1 MNLQPYS
8 PNKLLTNSTTQLIPN
23 QTYPINTSTSFNTTN
38 TIFPSHSSSQ
48 LSFPSQTSHL
58 SNQLPLSNTINHTSS
73 SLSSSQHTS
82 QPQIP
87 HPLNQLHIASLN
99 TRGLNDDTKFKCL
112 LKFIEI
118 KNYSI
123 FGISETKIKES
134 SKKYLS
140 NNNYKIHWS
149 STNYSQAG
157 VALII
162 NPHLFRHHLKTES
175 YNGYII
181 SSFFNFKPSTTLCIS
196 QIYLPHDPTTKK
208 QVINYL
214 KKLITQNS
222 SKNIPHIIMGDFNS
236 VPNPSTDRLH
246 NNTPSQKNPIYNYLT
261 NYTDTFRHLH
271 PYASKFTFTGPTQQ
285 SRIDQIWL
293 SNIITNYLT
302 QANITKTNSEF
313 RSDHKI
319 TSITLNSFF
328 KTDNYTPFPSTYTKY
343 NHFQLNLDDWSK
355 IKKSLDEN
363 IQPLLSNSDNP
374 QNLWNSIQ
382 DLFNN
387 HVLSKIPKKKIKT
400 KSKNLFNKNGTLLHN
415 QLLLINSTLYKIKKN
430 NNNKPNN
437 TSLIPTSLTKELK
450 KLNLPYQSSHEAI
463 QSLKNLYK
471 KTLLQ
476 LKIENKILTQ
486 EKIKESKKH

>member
-48 LSFPSQTSHL
+48 LSSPSQTSHL

-162 NPHLFRHHLKTES
+162 NPIL
-175 YNGYII
+175 I
-181 SSFFNFKPSTTLCIS
+181 SS
-196 QIYLPHDPTTKK
+196 
-208 QVINYL
+208 
-214 KKLITQNS
+214 
-222 SKNIPHIIMGDFNS
+222 
-236 VPNPSTDRLH
+236 
-246 NNTPSQKNPIYNYLT
+246 
-261 NYTDTFRHLH
+261 
-271 PYASKFTFTGPTQQ
+271 
-285 SRIDQIWL
+285 
-293 SNIITNYLT
+293 
-302 QANITKTNSEF
+302 
-313 RSDHKI
+313 
-319 TSITLNSFF
+319 
-328 KTDNYTPFPSTYTKY
+328 
-343 NHFQLNLDDWSK
+343 
-355 IKKSLDEN
+355 
-363 IQPLLSNSDNP
+363 
-374 QNLWNSIQ
+374 
-382 DLFNN
+382 
-387 HVLSKIPKKKIKT
+387 
-400 KSKNLFNKNGTLLHN
+400 
-415 QLLLINSTLYKIKKN
+415 
-430 NNNKPNN
+430 
-437 TSLIPTSLTKELK
+437 
-450 KLNLPYQSSHEAI
+450 
-463 QSLKNLYK
+463 
-471 KTLLQ
+471 
-476 LKIENKILTQ
+476 
-486 EKIKESKKH
+486 